1 MKIERTSNV
10 VNMLEESAVNYNI
23 ALQLRINKIAS

>member
-10 VNMLEESAVNYNI
+10 VNTLEEFARNHNI
-23 ALQLRINKIAS
+23 DCPAMKDQ